1 MIEET
6 RITLSR
12 LGCSGCVKNVTKAL
26 QTLPGTEV
34 ISSDIPAKT
43 VHLRYDSDQTSLETI
58 KITLATAKYPAVKEE
73 PVDCISPE
81 YSIQ

>member
-34 ISSDIPAKT
+34 ISTDIPAKT
-43 VHLRYDSDQTSLETI
+43 VHLRYESDQTTLETI
-58 KITLATAKYPAVKEE
+58 KVTLTAAKYPSVKEE
-73 PVDCISPE
+73 PIDCFSPE
-81 YSIQ
+81 YNIR